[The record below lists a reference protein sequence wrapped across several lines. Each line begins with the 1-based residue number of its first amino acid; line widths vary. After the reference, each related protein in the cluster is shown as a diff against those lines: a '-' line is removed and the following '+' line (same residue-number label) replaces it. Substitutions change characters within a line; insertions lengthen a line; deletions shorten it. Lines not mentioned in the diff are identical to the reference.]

1 MRLEVI
7 SVSNK
12 LSKWEDDTLNYY
24 LKQISSFSSIAIK
37 NIKPAHGRN
46 LDIKEV
52 QANEEKNI
60 LKRIKLNSIIISFDR
75 KGKQLDSLQFA
86 DLTQIFLS
94 SGKSCSLIIGGSY
107 GLSES
112 FLEKSDYV
120 ISFSALTFPHKLFKI
135 LLIEQLYRA
144 ITIIK
149 NKPYHK

>member
-60 LKRIKLNSIIISFDR
+60 LKRIKPDSLIISFDR
-75 KGKQLDSLQFA
+75 KGKQFNSLQFA
-86 DLTQIFLS
+86 DLTQKLLS
-94 SGKSCSLIIGGSY
+94 SGKSCSLIIGGSH

-112 FLEKSDYV
+112 FLKKSDHV

-135 LLIEQLYRA
+135 LLIEQLYRS

-149 NKPYHK
+149 NK

>member
-7 SVSNK
+7 SISNK
-12 LSKWEDDTLNYY
+12 LTKWEEEILNFY
-24 LKQISSFSSIAIK
+24 LKQISSFAKITLK
-37 NIKPAHGRN
+37 NIKPAQGKN
-46 LDIKEV
+46 LNIREV
-52 QANEEKNI
+52 QTNEEKNI
-60 LKRIKLNSIIISFDR
+60 FKKIKPNSLIISFDR
-75 KGKQLDSLQFA
+75 KGKQLNSLQFA
-86 DLTQIFLS
+86 NLTQEFWS

-135 LLIEQLYRA
+135 LLIEQLYRS

>member
-52 QANEEKNI
+52 QAYEEKNI
-60 LKRIKLNSIIISFDR
+60 LKRIKPDSLIISFDR
-75 KGKQLDSLQFA
+75 KGKQFNSLQFA
-86 DLTQIFLS
+86 DLTQKLFS
-94 SGKSCSLIIGGSY
+94 SGKSCSLIIGGSH
-107 GLSES
+107 GLSGS
-112 FLEKSDYV
+112 FLKKSDHV

>member
-7 SVSNK
+7 SISNK
-12 LSKWEDDTLNYY
+12 LTKWEDETLNLY
-24 LKQISSFSSIAIK
+24 LKQISSFANINIQ
-37 NIKPAHGRN
+37 NIKPAQGRN

-52 QANEEKNI
+52 QASEEKNI
-60 LKRIKLNSIIISFDR
+60 LKRIKPNSLIISFDR
-75 KGKQLDSLQFA
+75 KGKQLNSLQFA
-86 DLTQIFLS
+86 NLTQEFWS

-135 LLIEQLYRA
+135 LLIEQLYRS

-149 NKPYHK
+149 NMPYHK

>member
-60 LKRIKLNSIIISFDR
+60 LKRIKSDSLIISFDR
-75 KGKQLDSLQFA
+75 KGKQFNSLQFA
-86 DLTQIFLS
+86 DLTQKLLS
-94 SGKSCSLIIGGSY
+94 SGKSCSLIIGGSH

-112 FLEKSDYV
+112 FLKKSDHV

>member
-7 SVSNK
+7 SISNK
-12 LSKWEDDTLNYY
+12 LTKWEDETLKFY
-24 LKQISSFSSIAIK
+24 LKQISSFANISIQ
-37 NIKPAHGRN
+37 NIKPAQGRN

-60 LKRIKLNSIIISFDR
+60 LKRIKPNSLIISFDR
-75 KGKQLDSLQFA
+75 NGKQLNSLQFA
-86 DLTQIFLS
+86 NLTQRFLT
-94 SGKSCSLIIGGSY
+94 SGKNCSLIIGGSF

-112 FLEKSDYV
+112 FLEKSDHV

-135 LLIEQLYRA
+135 LLIEQLYRS

>member
-60 LKRIKLNSIIISFDR
+60 LKRIKPDSLIISFDR
-75 KGKQLDSLQFA
+75 KGKQFNSLQFA
-86 DLTQIFLS
+86 DLTQKLLS
-94 SGKSCSLIIGGSY
+94 SGKSCSLIIGGSH

-112 FLEKSDYV
+112 ILKKSDHV

>member
-7 SVSNK
+7 SISNK
-12 LSKWEDDTLNYY
+12 LTKWENETLNFY
-24 LKQISSFSSIAIK
+24 LKQISLFTNITIH
-37 NIKPAHGRN
+37 NIKPAQGKNQSIR
-46 LDIKEV
+46 EV
-52 QANEEKNI
+52 QNNEEKNI
-60 LKRIKLNSIIISFDR
+60 LKRIKPDSLIISFDR

-86 DLTQIFLS
+86 DLIQRFLT

-112 FLEKSDYV
+112 FLEKSDHV

-135 LLIEQLYRA
+135 LLIEQLYRS

-149 NKPYHK
+149 NKSYHK

>member
-60 LKRIKLNSIIISFDR
+60 LKRIKPDSLIISFDR
-75 KGKQLDSLQFA
+75 KGKQFNSLQFA
-86 DLTQIFLS
+86 DLTQKLLS
-94 SGKSCSLIIGGSY
+94 SGKSCSLIIGGSH

-112 FLEKSDYV
+112 FLKKSDHV

-135 LLIEQLYRA
+135 LLIEQLYRS

-149 NKPYHK
+149 NKPSHK

>member
-60 LKRIKLNSIIISFDR
+60 LKRIKPDSLIISFDR
-75 KGKQLDSLQFA
+75 KGKQFNSLQFA
-86 DLTQIFLS
+86 DLTQKLLS
-94 SGKSCSLIIGGSY
+94 SGKSCSLIIGGSH

-112 FLEKSDYV
+112 FLKKSDNV
-120 ISFSALTFPHKLFKI
+120 ISFSALTFPH
-135 LLIEQLYRA
+135 
-144 ITIIK
+144 
-149 NKPYHK
+149 

>member
-60 LKRIKLNSIIISFDR
+60 LKRIKPDSLIISFDR
-75 KGKQLDSLQFA
+75 KGKQFNSLQFA
-86 DLTQIFLS
+86 DFTQKLLS
-94 SGKSCSLIIGGSY
+94 SGKSCSLIIGGSH

-112 FLEKSDYV
+112 FLKKSDHV

-135 LLIEQLYRA
+135 LLIEQLYRS
-144 ITIIK
+144 ITIIQ
-149 NKPYHK
+149 NKSYHK